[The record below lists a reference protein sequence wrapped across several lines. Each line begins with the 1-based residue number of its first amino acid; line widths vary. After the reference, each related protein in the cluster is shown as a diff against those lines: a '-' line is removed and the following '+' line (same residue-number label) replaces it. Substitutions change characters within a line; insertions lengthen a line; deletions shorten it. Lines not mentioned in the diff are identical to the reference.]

1 MWFIVKILWT
11 WNLFFTLLE
20 ILKPFFF
27 PIFGNA
33 IITIAK
39 KKKFYSPISAMTLPR
54 LPFFFILRA
63 LYTRAH
69 LDTQHSVGKLG
80 SGISS
85 IPLPKFNIF
94 SLPILSSA
102 FSFSLFSLLLFILSP
117 AFWLNFGNA
126 IAEIQSLSSFSQLSL
141 NSSYNAN

>member
-20 ILKPFFF
+20 ISKPFFF
-27 PIFGNA
+27 SIFGNA
-33 IITIAK
+33 IITIVK
-39 KKKFYSPISAMTLPR
+39 KKNFIPLFR
-54 LPFFFILRA
+54 QWHCRDCLFFILRA

-69 LDTQHSVGKLG
+69 SDTQHSGRKTGQWNFVNPIAEIQHFL
-80 SGISS
+80 S
-85 IPLPKFNIF
+85 PY
-94 SLPILSSA
+94 SL
-102 FSFSLFSLLLFILSP
+102 SFFFLFLILSP